1 MTSRYVTSTVHRH
14 RSHSNETM
22 ACGYEDFIFEED
34 FDAIMAVLEEDESLE
49 GQFHEAVQE
58 VRV

>member
-1 MTSRYVTSTVHRH
+1 MHRN
-14 RSHSNETM
+14 RCHSKETM
-22 ACGYEDFIFEED
+22 TPGYKDFTFQED

-58 VRV
+58 VRA

>member
-1 MTSRYVTSTVHRH
+1 MIPDSGFLVLGLPK
-14 RSHSNETM
+14 ETM
-22 ACGYEDFIFEED
+22 ASGYEDFIFEED
-34 FDAIMAVLEEDESLE
+34 LDVIMAVLEEDESLE

>member
-1 MTSRYVTSTVHRH
+1 MHRH
-14 RSHSNETM
+14 RCHSKETM
-22 ACGYEDFIFEED
+22 ASGYEDFIFEED

-49 GQFHEAVQE
+49 CQFHEAVQE